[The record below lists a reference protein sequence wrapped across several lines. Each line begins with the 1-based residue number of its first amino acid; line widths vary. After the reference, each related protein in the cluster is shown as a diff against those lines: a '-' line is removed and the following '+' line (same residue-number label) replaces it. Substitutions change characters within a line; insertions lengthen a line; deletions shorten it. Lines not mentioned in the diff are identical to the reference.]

1 MTLFRKTSVLRLL
14 YNNPFAPVQNIR
26 KKCVAPHTGLGTR
39 ARNVTKKI
47 IPWSFEPFSGSRE
60 GRGPS
65 ATPRSFRRSEKNV
78 NRSFSGTFHL
88 LLKKQDK
95 IRGVGA
101 PPPTCTRKACVPLAS
116 QAFLEAAKPYPV
128 SDGYLRIARL
138 CTLDRVCI
146 KYRPM
151 SATIQTVR
159 LKYDFCC

>member
-1 MTLFRKTSVLRLL
+1 MSRKNIIDRVLNR
-14 YNNPFAPVQNIR
+14 PSESRGSQP
-26 KKCVAPHTGLGTR
+26 
-39 ARNVTKKI
+39 
-47 IPWSFEPFSGSRE
+47 SG
-60 GRGPS
+60 
-65 ATPRSFRRSEKNV
+65 
-78 NRSFSGTFHL
+78 L
-88 LLKKQDK
+88 LLVLFVEAKRIKPFLFGNISPAFEK
-95 IRGVGA
+95 AGEIRGVGA
-101 PPPTCTRKACVPLAS
+101 PPPTYTRKACVPLAS

>member
-1 MTLFRKTSVLRLL
+1 MSRKNIIDRVLNR
-14 YNNPFAPVQNIR
+14 P
-26 KKCVAPHTGLGTR
+26 
-39 ARNVTKKI
+39 
-47 IPWSFEPFSGSRE
+47 RE
-60 GRGPS
+60 SRGPR
-65 ATPRSFRRSEKNV
+65 PF
-78 NRSFSGTFHL
+78 
-88 LLKKQDK
+88 
-95 IRGVGA
+95 GA
-101 PPPTCTRKACVPLAS
+101 PPPTYTRKACVPLAS

>member
-1 MTLFRKTSVLRLL
+1 MRFFKPQISVPQLQYSTIQIKFLPLRGISRGVG
-14 YNNPFAPVQNIR
+14 APPPTE
-26 KKCVAPHTGLGTR
+26 K
-39 ARNVTKKI
+39 ARCACFWFFLQKQK
-47 IPWSFEPFSGSRE
+47 ER
-60 GRGPS
+60 
-65 ATPRSFRRSEKNV
+65 KNV
-78 NRSFSGTFHL
+78 SLSGTFHL

-101 PPPTCTRKACVPLAS
+101 PPPTYTRKACVPLAS

-128 SDGYLRIARL
+128 SDGYLRVARL

-159 LKYDFCC
+159 LKYDLRR